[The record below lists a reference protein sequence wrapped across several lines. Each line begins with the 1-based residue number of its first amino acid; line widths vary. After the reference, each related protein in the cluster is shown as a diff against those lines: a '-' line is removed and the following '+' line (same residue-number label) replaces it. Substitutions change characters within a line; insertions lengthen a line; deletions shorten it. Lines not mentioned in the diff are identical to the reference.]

1 MIFVDFEPT
10 IPPLVIRGVQHVG
23 NTAQAVMP
31 YQFGLSQ
38 LAVPVPSISHFLSR
52 NISHV
57 RNSNFQAVGPSP
69 SGPEALARGL
79 SLVLGQSECNPR
91 TLEGYDTSTVEAKA
105 ISARISPFLTGI
117 TRRKKNISFPF
128 LYFFI
133 LPSQTLFIS
142 K

>member
-79 SLVLGQSECNPR
+79 SLVLGQSECHPR

-105 ISARISPFLTGI
+105 ISARISPFLY
-117 TRRKKNISFPF
+117 RNNKAQEE
-128 LYFFI
+128 YFFP
-133 LPSQTLFIS
+133 LPLFLHFALADLIH
-142 K
+142 